1 MATRAL
7 VTSIDVHREN
17 GTILMAR
24 GIGLMSLM
32 LGGIDLMG
40 AKPLAASLGI
50 RGQEPMIR
58 LYGVREILQGWAI
71 LVARDPTMWVWSR
84 VASDALD
91 IGTLVAEHY
100 AGNRS
105 KTRNLALGVAVV
117 LGITALD
124 VMNARRL
131 SREKRKPWSNSID
144 FSTRSGLPGRT
155 ARPRR
160 GRARRVSRLL
170 QPAEAM

>member
-7 VTSIDVHREN
+7 LTSTDVHREN
-17 GTILMAR
+17 GTLLMAR
-24 GIGLMSLM
+24 GIGVMSLM
-32 LGGIDLMG
+32 LGGIDVAG
-40 AKPLAASLGI
+40 AKTLAASLGI
-50 RGQEPMIR
+50 RGQEQMIR
-58 LYGVREILQGWAI
+58 LYGLREILQGWAI

-84 VASDALD
+84 VASDVLD

-131 SREKRKPWSNSID
+131 SREKRRPWSNAID
-144 FSTRSGLPGRT
+144 FSTRSGLPA
-155 ARPRR
+155 ARARKRR
-160 GRARRVSRLL
+160 GRARRTTRQL